1 MVRLCKFSHQSYG
14 LNILRHIP
22 FLKAVF
28 MHSITA
34 FGGPQGHLG
43 MMMKT
48 FVHRRK
54 DVTEKELLDFNAFCQ
69 LLPGASSTQ
78 TLTLIG
84 FKRGRLPL
92 AVITLVIWVLPA
104 CILMSLLSF
113 LIQYIESRNIS
124 TNIFKFIQPM
134 AVGFLAFATFR
145 AFTIVVRNRMSRWI
159 MVASMIVTYY
169 FFKTPW
175 IFPIVI
181 ILGGTV
187 SAFIGR
193 EKPDAEKIPYR
204 PIKWGNM
211 LIFVAIFM
219 VSGIFSEVS
228 RKQEWENRKAF
239 NLFENFYRFGSIVF
253 GGGDVLIPMMYEQY
267 VVRPTSERVQRK
279 NQNVIRIEQDQFLTG
294 AGVVRAI
301 PGPVF
306 SISSFMGG
314 LALKDSGMRAQALG
328 CAIGAVGIFLPSALM
343 VLFFYP
349 VWQNLHRYKGIYR
362 SLKGINAA
370 VVGIMAASTVFLA
383 HDISIIEV
391 MDGKTLGLMQS
402 GVIAGTFVLLMFTRL
417 PAPVIALIC
426 LLLGWIF

>member
-1 MVRLCKFSHQSYG
+1 MRKCKFRYQSYG

-28 MHSITA
+28 IHSITA

-48 FVHRRK
+48 FVQQRK
-54 DVTEKELLDFNAFCQ
+54 DLTEKELLDFNAFCQ

-92 AVITLVIWVLPA
+92 ALFTLGIWILPA
-104 CILMSLLSF
+104 CIFMSLLSF
-113 LIQYIESRNIS
+113 LVQYIETRNIS

-159 MVASMIVTYY
+159 MVVSMLVTYF

-175 IFPIVI
+175 IFPLVI

-187 SAFIGR
+187 SSFIGR
-193 EKPDAEKIPYR
+193 ETADSAKIPYR

-211 LIFVAIFM
+211 LIFLTIFII
-219 VSGIFSEVS
+219 SGILSEVS
-228 RKQEWENRKAF
+228 RKQEWQNRKAF

-267 VVRPTSERVQRK
+267 VVRPTSKRVLTK
-279 NQNVIRIEQDQFLTG
+279 NQNVIRIDQDQFLTG

-314 LALKDSGMRAQALG
+314 LALKDIGKKAQLAG
-328 CAIGAVGIFLPSALM
+328 CFIGAVGIFLPSALM

-370 VVGIMAASTVFLA
+370 VVGIMAASTVFLSS
-383 HDISIIEV
+383 DISIVEV
-391 MDGKTLGLMQS
+391 MDGKTLGLLQI
-402 GVIAGTFVLLMFTRL
+402 GVIAGTFLLLMFTRI
-417 PAPVIALIC
+417 PAPLVALFC
-426 LLLGWIF
+426 LLLGWIL

>member
-1 MVRLCKFSHQSYG
+1 MCKFSHQSYG
-14 LNILRHIP
+14 LKMLRHIP
-22 FLKAVF
+22 FLRAVF

-54 DVTEKELLDFNAFCQ
+54 DLTEKELLDFNAFCQ

-92 AVITLVIWVLPA
+92 ALITLVIWILPA
-104 CILMSLLSF
+104 CIVMSLLSF
-113 LIQYIESRNIS
+113 LVQYIESKNIS

-145 AFTIVVRNRMSRWI
+145 AFTIVVRNRMTRWI
-159 MVASMIVTYY
+159 MVVSMIVTYY

-181 ILGGTV
+181 ILGGAV
-187 SAFIGR
+187 SAFVGR
-193 EKPDAEKIPYR
+193 ERPEAEKIPYL

-211 LIFVAIFM
+211 LIFVAIFII
-219 VSGIFSEVS
+219 SGIFSEVS
-228 RKQEWENRKAF
+228 RKQEWPDRKAF

-267 VVRPTSERVQRK
+267 VVRPTSERVLRK
-279 NQNVIRIEQDQFLTG
+279 NQNVIRIDQDQFLTG

-314 LALKDSGMRAQALG
+314 LALKDSGRQAQLLG
-328 CAIGAVGIFLPSALM
+328 CIIGAVGIFLPSALM

-362 SLKGINAA
+362 SLKGINAS
-370 VVGIMAASTVFLA
+370 VVGIIAASTVFLS
-383 HDISIIEV
+383 HDISIVEV
-391 MDGKTLGLMQS
+391 MDGRTLGLMQV
-402 GVIAGTFVLLMFTRL
+402 GVIAGTFVLLMFTRI